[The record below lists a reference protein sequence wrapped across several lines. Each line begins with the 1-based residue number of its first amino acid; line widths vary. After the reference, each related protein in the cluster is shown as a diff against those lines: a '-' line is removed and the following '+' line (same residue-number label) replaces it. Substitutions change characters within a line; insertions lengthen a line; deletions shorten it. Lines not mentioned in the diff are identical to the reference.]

1 MISTSSGSGSRA
13 ATVDTGSTERVLD
26 CVSFASS
33 QSWRARMALLGL
45 MLLAGVAVGLWLDSK
60 LDKPAALSVVVLPL
74 AFFGG
79 ILSTW
84 SPCGYSSL
92 SLLRPKGKYR
102 AGSVLAWVPT
112 LLMHALG
119 YAAGALLLGG
129 ALGTAGYVLGAD
141 MWPGVAV
148 GLLALLAL
156 GYGLHQFDF
165 LRMPYPQRR
174 AQVPHDAR
182 FRFRSWFIG
191 LLYGFALGMNYAT
204 YVQTPILYIVTI
216 AAVLSGHPAEAV
228 MLFACF
234 NAGRFLPMLVNLLPV
249 TDRRVQGF
257 LARYQERAVIAD
269 GTLLITAGAAALAIY
284 LG

>member
-1 MISTSSGSGSRA
+1 MISTSSGAGNRVA
-13 ATVDTGSTERVLD
+13 GVDTGSTERVLD
-26 CVSFASS
+26 CVSFARS
-33 QSWRARMALLGL
+33 QSWRARIALLCL
-45 MLLAGVAVGLWLDSK
+45 MLLAGLAAGLLLDSK
-60 LDKPAALSVVVLPL
+60 LTKPVALSVVVLPL

-79 ILSTW
+79 MLSTW

-102 AGSVLAWVPT
+102 AGSVLAWIPT
-112 LLMHALG
+112 LLTHALG
-119 YAAGALLLGG
+119 YLAGALLLGG
-129 ALGTAGYVLGAD
+129 ALGTAGYALQAGA
-141 MWPGVAV
+141 WSAVAA

-216 AAVLSGHPAEAV
+216 AAILSGNPADAV
-228 MLFACF
+228 ILFACF

-249 TDRRVQGF
+249 TDRQVQGF

-269 GTLLITAGAAALAIY
+269 GTLLITAGAAALAIC